1 MTHVVGS
8 VSLAYASA
16 ANRGHNM
23 GGKQQKRA
31 ALYLR
36 VSTDGQTVE
45 NQRQALQAVSQRRGW
60 HLVATYEDAGI
71 SGAKSRD
78 KRPGFDALLRD
89 AARRRFDVLMFW
101 SIDRLGRSTAAV
113 TAALEELGEAGV
125 AIYADKEGM
134 DTSTPHGRAMLQMAA
149 VFAELERGMI
159 RQRVHAGLARARAEG
174 KRLGRP
180 TISAESEAAIRDR
193 LATGAGIN
201 KVARELGLA
210 NGTVHKVKRAMAQSV
225 AAYP

>member
-1 MTHVVGS
+1 
-8 VSLAYASA
+8 
-16 ANRGHNM
+16 
-23 GGKQQKRA
+23 
-31 ALYLR
+31 
-36 VSTDGQTVE
+36 
-45 NQRQALQAVSQRRGW
+45 
-60 HLVATYEDAGI
+60 
-71 SGAKSRD
+71 
-78 KRPGFDALLRD
+78 
-89 AARRRFDVLMFW
+89 
-101 SIDRLGRSTAAV
+101 
-113 TAALEELGEAGV
+113 
-125 AIYADKEGM
+125 
-134 DTSTPHGRAMLQMAA
+134 
-149 VFAELERGMI
+149 MI